1 MNNEP
6 QQKIEMTSPFAKL
19 LGIECVNA
27 SDGNA
32 EVTLYPQ
39 ESHKNIWH
47 VVHGGVLLTMLD
59 VGMSMAARSKISDEQ
74 GVLTI
79 NLTSNFIDTAEGKC
93 IKVCA
98 STIKMT
104 ATMAFVE
111 AKLYS
116 DSRLCATGSA
126 TFKIFKRRVI
136 S

>member
-1 MNNEP
+1 MKNEP
-6 QQKIEMTSPFAKL
+6 QQRIELTSPFAKL

-59 VGMSMAARSKISDEQ
+59 VGMSMAARSNMSDEQ

-79 NLTSNFIDTAEGKC
+79 NLASNFVDVAAGEC

-126 TFKIFKRRVI
+126 TFKIFKHRVI

>member
-1 MNNEP
+1 
-6 QQKIEMTSPFAKL
+6 
-19 LGIECVNA
+19 
-27 SDGNA
+27 
-32 EVTLYPQ
+32 
-39 ESHKNIWH
+39 
-47 VVHGGVLLTMLD
+47 
-59 VGMSMAARSKISDEQ
+59 MSMAARSNMSDEQ

-79 NLTSNFIDTAEGKC
+79 NLASNFVDVAAGEC

-104 ATMAFVE
+104 ATMAFIE

-126 TFKIFKRRVI
+126 TFKIFKHRVI